1 MAEHHGM
8 VSYDWDNKVDY
19 RGKLPATRYKRS
31 AACVQYCVV
40 MYRKNCV
47 SQGYQKSSK
56 IAALQGSS
64 NVGSDRTRASTSQ
77 GHPPSKS
84 P

>member
-8 VSYDWDNKVDY
+8 
-19 RGKLPATRYKRS
+19 
-31 AACVQYCVV
+31 
-40 MYRKNCV
+40 
-47 SQGYQKSSK
+47 SSK